1 MVATDSYVQ
10 IEDVAKYFAVSVST
24 VRAWLRQGHI
34 PEEAYLKIGNTY
46 RFKVKDVE
54 QYLIKTKEA
63 RSTNEEKDVVKVDS
77 PKQLEL
83 DFGADD
89 DV

>member
-1 MVATDSYVQ
+1 MVATDTYVQ

-24 VRAWLRQGHI
+24 VRSWVRLGYI
-34 PEEAYLKIGNTY
+34 PEDTYLKIGNTY
-46 RFKVKDVE
+46 RFKIKDVE
-54 QYLIKTKEA
+54 ECLVRSKAKE
-63 RSTNEEKDVVKVDS
+63 TNLKESMVKAES

-83 DFGADD
+83 DFNADE